1 MAKSSM
7 VKENNMLIITKDTEK
22 LITIVEGTGDNLT
35 DEDIKDGYTDYVMTS
50 IYRVE
55 GEDIVLEDSGQMLS
69 QTPIEDLEE
78 DELVRRVLDYWGLG
92 EEDWLKGVM

>member
-1 MAKSSM
+1 
-7 VKENNMLIITKDTEK
+7 MLIITKDTEK

-50 IYRVE
+50 VYRVE
-55 GEDIVLEDSGQMLS
+55 GEDIVLEDGGQMLS

-78 DELVRRVLDYWGLG
+78 DDLVRRVLDYWGLG

>member
-1 MAKSSM
+1 
-7 VKENNMLIITKDTEK
+7 MLIITKDTEK

-35 DEDIKDGYTDYVMTS
+35 NEDIEHGYVDYVMTS
-50 IYRVE
+50 IYHVE

-69 QTPIEDLEE
+69 RPLIKDLEE
-78 DELVRRVLDYWGLG
+78 DELVKRVLDYWGLG

>member
-1 MAKSSM
+1 
-7 VKENNMLIITKDTEK
+7 MLIITKDTEK

-50 IYRVE
+50 VYRVD
-55 GEDIVLEDSGQMLS
+55 GEDIVLEDGGQMLS

-78 DELVRRVLDYWGLG
+78 DELVSRVLDYWGLG
-92 EEDWLKGVM
+92 GEDWIKGVM

>member
-1 MAKSSM
+1 
-7 VKENNMLIITKDTEK
+7 MLIITKDTEK

-69 QTPIEDLEE
+69 QTPIQDLEE

-92 EEDWLKGVM
+92 EEDWIKGVM

>member
-1 MAKSSM
+1 
-7 VKENNMLIITKDTEK
+7 MLIITKDTEK

-55 GEDIVLEDSGQMLS
+55 GEDIVLEDGGQMLS

>member
-1 MAKSSM
+1 
-7 VKENNMLIITKDTEK
+7 MLIITKDTEK

-55 GEDIVLEDSGQMLS
+55 GEDIILEDGGQMLS

-92 EEDWLKGVM
+92 EEDWIKGVA

>member
-1 MAKSSM
+1 
-7 VKENNMLIITKDTEK
+7 MLIITKDTEK

-35 DEDIKDGYTDYVMTS
+35 AEDERDGFVDYVMTS
-50 IYRVE
+50 IYKVD

-69 QTPIEDLEE
+69 KYLIEDLEE

-92 EEDWLKGVM
+92 GEDWLKGVV

>member
-1 MAKSSM
+1 
-7 VKENNMLIITKDTEK
+7 MLIITKDTEK

-35 DEDIKDGYTDYVMTS
+35 EEDIKDGYTDYVMTS

-55 GEDIVLEDSGQMLS
+55 GEDIVLEDGGQMLS

-92 EEDWLKGVM
+92 EEDWIKGVI

>member
-1 MAKSSM
+1 
-7 VKENNMLIITKDTEK
+7 MLIITKDTEK

-50 IYRVE
+50 IYRVD

-69 QTPIEDLEE
+69 QTLIADLEE
-78 DELVRRVLDYWGLG
+78 DELVKRVLDYWGLG
-92 EEDWLKGVM
+92 EEDWIKGVM

>member
-1 MAKSSM
+1 
-7 VKENNMLIITKDTEK
+7 MLIITKDTEK

-55 GEDIVLEDSGQMLS
+55 GEDIILEDGGQMLS

-78 DELVRRVLDYWGLG
+78 DELVRRVLGYWGLG
-92 EEDWLKGVM
+92 EEDWIKGVM

>member
-1 MAKSSM
+1 MI
-7 VKENNMLIITKDTEK
+7 IITKDTEK

-50 IYRVE
+50 IYHVD

-92 EEDWLKGVM
+92 EEDWIKGVM

>member
-1 MAKSSM
+1 
-7 VKENNMLIITKDTEK
+7 MLIITKDTEK

-35 DEDIKDGYTDYVMTS
+35 EEDIKDGYIDYVMTS
-50 IYRVE
+50 VYRVE
-55 GEDIVLEDSGQMLS
+55 GEDIVLEDGGQMLS